1 MAGPETVF
9 GDTLIIKYEPPY
21 PLILISGILRR
32 VMAKSPTSPGNKKKT
47 PRRNPH
53 AAALR
58 TSKLFA
64 LKVVPDKGRYS
75 RKSKHPKDAAA
86 DE

>member
-1 MAGPETVF
+1 
-9 GDTLIIKYEPPY
+9 
-21 PLILISGILRR
+21 
-32 VMAKSPTSPGNKKKT
+32 MAKSRTSPGNKKKA

>member
-1 MAGPETVF
+1 MC
-9 GDTLIIKYEPPY
+9 EPPY
-21 PLILISGILRR
+21 PPILFSAILRR
-32 VMAKSPTSPGNKKKT
+32 VMPKSRTSPGSKKKT

-64 LKVVPDKGRYS
+64 PKVVPDKGRYT
-75 RKSKHPKDAAA
+75 RKSKHPKDPVT